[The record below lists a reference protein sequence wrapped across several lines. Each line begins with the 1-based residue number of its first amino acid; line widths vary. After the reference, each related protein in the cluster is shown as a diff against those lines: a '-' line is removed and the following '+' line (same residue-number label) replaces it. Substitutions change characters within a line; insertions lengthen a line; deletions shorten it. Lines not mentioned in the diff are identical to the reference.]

1 MGICD
6 TIKHTFSLMKMS
18 WSVLR
23 MDPEL
28 VLFPIMSLIG
38 TVVLALTLFGTMPLT
53 FGYSGSYSF
62 EVKAGVILG
71 YIVFFYFIPVFFN
84 AALVSAAME
93 RLRGGNPNIKSGLLA
108 AVKKVHHLF
117 FWAVMVAVVMT
128 SIKALAAVSNL
139 SERRG
144 FRLLGLLT
152 VFLRQLWLLAT
163 FFVIPV
169 IVSEGKNPISSIRR
183 SVDMMR
189 STWGEQLTAAFGFW
203 FFYVMNAL
211 LAGIVGF
218 GLGRYVDPVA
228 GVIVGPAMFLI
239 GIMVLQTLEG
249 IFKAALYD
257 YAVGYQ
263 PVVGFDLRSLQRA
276 YLPAR
281 A

>member
-1 MGICD
+1 
-6 TIKHTFSLMKMS
+6 
-18 WSVLR
+18 

-38 TVVLALTLFGTMPLT
+38 TVVLALTLLGTVPLT
-53 FGYSGSYSF
+53 LDYSGRYRT
-62 EVKAGVILG
+62 EVIVGVVLG
-71 YIVFFYFIPVFFN
+71 YLVFFYFIPVFFN

-117 FWAVMVAVVMT
+117 FWAAIVAVVMT
-128 SIKALAAVSNL
+128 FIKLLATASKA
-139 SERRG
+139 SRRLW
-144 FRLLGLLT
+144 LLGLLAA
-152 VFLRQLWLLAT
+152 VLRQLWLLAT

-169 IVSEGKNPISSIRR
+169 IVSEGKNPISAIRR

-189 STWGEQLTAAFGFW
+189 STWGEQVTAAFGFW
-203 FFYVMNAL
+203 FFYVMNVL

-218 GLGRYVDPVA
+218 GLGRYVDPAA

-239 GIMVLQTLEG
+239 GMMVLQTLEG
-249 IFKAALYD
+249 IFKAAVYD
-257 YAVGYQ
+257 YAVGHQ
-263 PVVGFDLRSLQRA
+263 PVIGFDLRSLQRA
-276 YLPAR
+276 YLPAG